1 VRPCAVVFASIYL
14 IAGSRTACGDE
25 AVLGA
30 MKAFREF
37 CMGSNPSIDSITEAV
52 KQRGYRLVVDRTVSG
67 GARQKTWSAEDPTG
81 KFSLI
86 VTQSDVPNPGRVMC
100 AVTLPKRT
108 ESGVEQA
115 LIEPSQ
121 FGAPDTR
128 QRRGDGSDVMSWVRR
143 FNWGTAEVNLTTQIL
158 TLSDESMLSV
168 TYQLK

>member
-37 CMGSNPSIDSITEAV
+37 CMGSNPSIDSVTEAV

-108 ESGVEQA
+108 ESGVEEA

-121 FGAPDTR
+121 FGAPDAR
-128 QRRGDGSDVMSWVRR
+128 QRREDGSNLMRWVRK
-143 FNWGTAEVNLTTQIL
+143 FEWGTAEVNLVTQL
-158 TLSDESMLSV
+158 PLLSNGSMLSV
-168 TYQLK
+168 VYQLK